1 MNVNYF
7 FIALSL
13 LSLGMGHCY
22 AGVTDTAYAKTS
34 EINHDSTGIKK
45 VTKAPMVH
53 TDTGVVRSY
62 NGIPVFYHC
71 RPLHKYT
78 RLGYMTR
85 STFASY
91 LTGAFDRYTRVARRH
106 APGRLGIIIDNINFG
121 TDSFDVV
128 RFSPEDGNTDT
139 AVFTT
144 PIFVSAKPTK
154 PYKVIRII
162 KDQFASGSLNSTL
175 QAYLNDAQDLHIH
188 YDGIMLRDID
198 YTFGMDN
205 IFVFRWKKD
214 SEIIPVQPTPGK
226 VILTQD
232 KKK

>member
-7 FIALSL
+7 FVALSL
-13 LSLGMGHCY
+13 LSLGIGHCY
-22 AGVTDTAYAKTS
+22 AGVTDTTYAKAS
-34 EINHDSTGIKK
+34 DINHDSASIKK
-45 VTKAPMVH
+45 VAMVPMVL
-53 TDTGVVRSY
+53 TDTGIARSY

-91 LTGAFDRYTRVARRH
+91 LTKAFDRYTRTVRRH
-106 APGRLGIIIDNINFG
+106 AQGRLGIVIDNVNFG

-128 RFSPEDGNTDT
+128 RFSPEDGNADT

-162 KDQFASGSLNSTL
+162 KDQFSSGSLNSTL
-175 QAYLNDAQDLHIH
+175 QAYLKDAQDLHIH

-198 YTFGMDN
+198 YAFGMDN
-205 IFVFRWKKD
+205 IFVFRWKKS
-214 SEIIPVQPTPGK
+214 SEIKPLQSAPPK
-226 VILTQD
+226 VMLTQD
-232 KKK
+232 KK

>member
-1 MNVNYF
+1 MNINYF
-7 FIALSL
+7 FIVLSALF
-13 LSLGMGHCY
+13 LSIGDCY
-22 AGVTDTAYAKTS
+22 AGATDTAYAKAS
-34 EINHDSTGIKK
+34 EINHDSAGIKK
-45 VTKAPMVH
+45 VAKAAIIH

-71 RPLHKYT
+71 QPLHKYT

-85 STFASY
+85 STFTSY
-91 LTGAFDRYTRVARRH
+91 LTKTFDRYTHAARRH
-106 APGRLGIIIDNINFG
+106 VQGRLGILIDNLNFG

-128 RFSPEDGNTDT
+128 RFSPEDGNSDT

-162 KDQFASGSLNSTL
+162 KDQFSSGSLNSTL
-175 QAYLNDAQDLHIH
+175 GAYLKDAQDLHIP
-188 YDGIMLRDID
+188 YDGIMLHDID
-198 YTFGMDN
+198 YAFGQDN

-214 SEIIPVQPTPGK
+214 SEITPVQSVPPK
-226 VILTQD
+226 VLLTQD
-232 KKK
+232 KK